1 MHDISKSGW
10 KRYRKKIGDWQ
21 ERYMEQLIKGYALC
35 LSSDCTASEKFWELE
50 RRIQKD
56 KKHPGVLID
65 IQKSSMLYDILHL
78 IDFHVIT
85 MEDLKDFSE
94 DLQEDIQFFLG
105 IRNS

>member
-1 MHDISKSGW
+1 MHDISKSDW

-56 KKHPGVLID
+56 KKHPGVLIG

-78 IDFHVIT
+78 IDSNVIT

>member
-1 MHDISKSGW
+1 MHDISKSDW

-65 IQKSSMLYDILHL
+65 IQKSSMYI
-78 IDFHVIT
+78 
-85 MEDLKDFSE
+85 
-94 DLQEDIQFFLG
+94 
-105 IRNS
+105 

>member
-1 MHDISKSGW
+1 M
-10 KRYRKKIGDWQ
+10 
-21 ERYMEQLIKGYALC
+21 
-35 LSSDCTASEKFWELE
+35 
-50 RRIQKD
+50 
-56 KKHPGVLID
+56 LID

-78 IDFHVIT
+78 IDSNVIT